1 MVETVLMIIS
11 VAAVAGMLGEQFD
24 FYMAFTQSDCEEP
37 DQYIELPDIPAP
49 LLAEYPDLG
58 PGRGGAFVGR
68 LPPQGALWT
77 ALRIA
82 RVLALHVGAAR
93 GNGKNRRSAYHHLHL
108 RPLCVLNAV

>member
-1 MVETVLMIIS
+1 MAETVLMIIS

-82 RVLALHVGAAR
+82 RVLAQRAREAR
-93 GNGKNRRSAYHHLHL
+93 GDEPSRGRANHHLHL
-108 RPLCVLNAV
+108 